1 MARKRTGDDVNGWL
15 ALDKPVGLS
24 STKAMAIARRIF
36 NAKRAGHGGTLDP
49 LASGILP
56 VAFGE
61 ATKTTAYAMGGTKTY
76 RVVVRFGA
84 STATDDAEGEVTAN
98 SDVRP
103 TTEAIEAAL
112 PAFTGRIEQMPPAY
126 SALKVDGQRAY
137 KLARQGVTVRLEKR
151 TIEINDL
158 KVIARTDP
166 DSVELEVVCGKGTY
180 IRSLARD
187 LALSLGTVGHVV
199 VLRRTQVGPFR
210 ENRAIS
216 LAKLE
221 ELGHSPAAF
230 EYLLPIETVLDDIPA
245 LAVTEGEA
253 ERLRQ
258 GQALAV
264 LDTGANGL
272 RWHPEESN
280 PEDGTILLTIA
291 NGKPVALAR
300 YERGC
305 VRPVRV
311 LNL

>member
-15 ALDKPVGLS
+15 VLDKPVGMS

-61 ATKTTAYAMGGTKTY
+61 ATKTTAYAMAGTKTY
-76 RVVVRFGA
+76 RVLVRFGTA
-84 STATDDAEGEVTAN
+84 TATDDVEGEVTAT

-103 TTEAIEAAL
+103 TTDAIEAAL

-137 KLARQGVTVRLEKR
+137 KLARQGFAVHLEKR
-151 TIEINDL
+151 LIQINKLTIIS
-158 KVIARTDP
+158 RSDP

-187 LALSLGTVGHVV
+187 LALFLGTVGHVAA
-199 VLRRTQVGPFR
+199 LRRTQVGPLQ
-210 ENRAIS
+210 ENRAIP

-245 LAVTEGEA
+245 LAITEGDA
-253 ERLRQ
+253 ERLRK

-264 LDTGANGL
+264 LDTGANGP

-300 YERGC
+300 FERGC

-311 LNL
+311 LNI

>member
-1 MARKRTGDDVNGWL
+1 MARKRSGDDVNGWL

-61 ATKTTAYAMGGTKTY
+61 ATKTVAYAMDGTKTY
-76 RVVVRFGA
+76 RVIVRFG
-84 STATDDAEGEVTAN
+84 TATTTDDTEGEVTAN

-103 TTEAIEAAL
+103 TTEAIAAAL
-112 PAFTGRIEQMPPAY
+112 PTFTGRIEQMPPAY
-126 SALKVDGQRAY
+126 SALKIDGQRAY
-137 KLARQGVTVRLEKR
+137 ALARQGLEVRLEKR
-151 TIEINDL
+151 TIEINKL
-158 KVIARTDP
+158 TIVCQPEP

-187 LALSLGTVGHVV
+187 LALSLGTVGHVAF
-199 VLRRTQVGPFR
+199 LRRTQVGPFR
-210 ENRAIS
+210 ESGAIT

-245 LAVTEGEA
+245 LAVTEEEA
-253 ERLRQ
+253 ERLRK

-264 LDTGANGL
+264 LDTGANGS
-272 RWHPEESN
+272 RWYPKESN
-280 PEDGTILLTIA
+280 PEDGTILLATA

-300 YERGC
+300 FERGC